1 MVSLRDPKTIKL
13 MDGVHAGDIGP
24 KLGIYLFFISSK
36 DFGKSIMD
44 F

>member
-1 MVSLRDPKTIKL
+1 MFPLRDRKTLKL

-24 KLGIYLFFISSK
+24 KLGIYLFFIISK